1 MMNILFLF
9 FYNFFENFFYLKK
22 IEKFLRN
29 NILFKKPIIFDV
41 GSHKGKMAK
50 LFKSIYTNASIY
62 CFEPN
67 KKLQK
72 YYKNNRKNI
81 SFFNYAVGNKTEYK
95 NIYLSQLDLTSTFSK
110 INEQSLYLKIKNFII
125 GKSKTSFSKKVKV
138 VTLNSFCKSKKI
150 NKIDFLKIDV
160 EGFEY
165 MVLLGSKNI
174 IKNVK
179 YIMIEIQ
186 KNDMYTN
193 YSKNKIENFLKKNKF
208 KLIKKFKFPFMFF
221 QDCIYKRY

>member
-1 MMNILFLF
+1 MN
-9 FYNFFENFFYLKK
+9 N
-22 IEKFLRN
+22 
-29 NILFKKPIIFDV
+29 
-41 GSHKGKMAK
+41 
-50 LFKSIYTNASIY
+50 
-62 CFEPN
+62 
-67 KKLQK
+67 
-72 YYKNNRKNI
+72 
-81 SFFNYAVGNKTEYK
+81 
-95 NIYLSQLDLTSTFSK
+95 
-110 INEQSLYLKIKNFII
+110 
-125 GKSKTSFSKKVKV
+125 
-138 VTLNSFCKSKKI
+138 FCKSKKI

-186 KNDMYTN
+186 KNDMYSN

-208 KLIKKFKFPFMFF
+208 KLIKKFKFPLMFF

>member
-1 MMNILFLF
+1 MVN
-9 FYNFFENFFYLKK
+9 
-22 IEKFLRN
+22 LRRA
-29 NILFKKPIIFDV
+29 F
-41 GSHKGKMAK
+41 
-50 LFKSIYTNASIY
+50 
-62 CFEPN
+62 
-67 KKLQK
+67 Q
-72 YYKNNRKNI
+72 
-81 SFFNYAVGNKTEYK
+81 
-95 NIYLSQLDLTSTFSK
+95 
-110 INEQSLYLKIKNFII
+110 
-125 GKSKTSFSKKVKV
+125 KKVKV
-138 VTLNSFCKSKKI
+138 VTLDNFCKSKKI